1 MKMQT
6 KGLHN
11 LGLAIFTFGVLLGLI
26 LNGLTV
32 WGDIEANL
40 FDVSIGAD
48 QSLKSLRCPLVI
60 SSSETGAVTAS
71 FTNTADRELTLII
84 LARISESR
92 LTVMREYRTTLPL
105 SPGDTRTL
113 QWEVTKE
120 DAAYEHFILVRIHA
134 LRNTPIPSQSSA
146 CGVLV
151 LDIGNLTGNQIV
163 TLLLIG
169 GLGSMLVG
177 ARLWWLANRPI
188 FGRKQ
193 EAAYAMAGLAISVI
207 LGIIVSYFGNWLLG
221 GLLFLFSLILV
232 VVIATHQK

>member
-6 KGLHN
+6 KGLRN

-92 LTVMREYRTTLPL
+92 LTVMREYRTLLPL
-105 SPGDTRTL
+105 SPDETRTL
-113 QWEVTKE
+113 QWEVTE
-120 DAAYEHFILVRIHA
+120 RGCR
-134 LRNTPIPSQSSA
+134 LR
-146 CGVLV
+146 
-151 LDIGNLTGNQIV
+151 
-163 TLLLIG
+163 
-169 GLGSMLVG
+169 
-177 ARLWWLANRPI
+177 
-188 FGRKQ
+188 
-193 EAAYAMAGLAISVI
+193 
-207 LGIIVSYFGNWLLG
+207 IVSSWSGFMPYETLRYLLNPPPAV
-221 GLLFLFSLILV
+221 FWCSISE
-232 VVIATHQK
+232 T